1 MWQVRKPWKFHSGFS
16 IPQDRPKTLFGF
28 TASVWG
34 LYLKSGFAAE
44 VLPSKSLAFEDRLRD
59 DCRAVS
65 VPEGKSD
72 LGFAAVI
79 LPGKS
84 RSMRTA
90 SDTIEIRLS
99 V

>member
-1 MWQVRKPWKFHSGFS
+1 MAVEKAFEVSPRLLDPLGS
-16 IPQDRPKTLFGF
+16 PQTLFGF
-28 TASVWG
+28 NANAWG

-44 VLPSKSLAFEDRLRD
+44 ILPSESPASEGRLRY
-59 DCRAVS
+59 DCRVVS